1 MEHRTHSVLEWLV
14 PLAFIVSAGWVIWNG
29 PGYIMAFGWGDQFD
43 ALAARYPAANALDW
57 IALVALPI
65 FLVLGTMTVR
75 RASMEFLDWGVF
87 DRLSVFI
94 GRVTMLLIVLLVTVM
109 VYEVILR
116 YVFESPTLWANEMSL
131 WMAGFIFVL
140 AGLYAMQQR
149 SHIRIF
155 LLYDLMPRWLQRTCD
170 TISTLLIM
178 VFAFALIWG
187 GFGEAKAKFLRWE
200 TFGTAFDPPIP
211 ATEKPLILIVVT
223 LVAVQALANLIR
235 DWNAEPEIHT
245 AADDI
250 DADELERLRAAV
262 GSDGIGEQ
270 DVTRSSI
277 QSTASRQN

>member
-29 PGYIMAFGWGDQFD
+29 PGYIMAFGWGTQLE
-43 ALAARYPAANALDW
+43 ALAARYPAADMLDW
-57 IALVALPI
+57 IALVALPVL
-65 FLVLGTMTVR
+65 LVLGTMTVR
-75 RASMEFLDWGVF
+75 RAPMEFVDWGVF

-94 GRVTMLLIVLLVTVM
+94 GRVTMLLIALLVCIM
-109 VYEVILR
+109 VYEVVLR
-116 YVFESPTLWANEMSL
+116 YAFESPTLWANEMSL
-131 WMAGFIFVL
+131 WMASFIFVL

-155 LLYDLMPRWLQRTCD
+155 LLYDILPRWLQRTCD
-170 TISTLLIM
+170 TISTLLILL
-178 VFAFALIWG
+178 FAFALIWG

-211 ATEKPLILIVVT
+211 ATEKPLILLVVL
-223 LVAVQALANLIR
+223 LVAIQAVANLIR
-235 DWNAEPEIHT
+235 DWNVDPQTHT

-262 GSDGIGEQ
+262 GTEGVGDK
-270 DVTRSSI
+270 DVTRGAI
-277 QSTASRQN
+277 QSTHPRQT